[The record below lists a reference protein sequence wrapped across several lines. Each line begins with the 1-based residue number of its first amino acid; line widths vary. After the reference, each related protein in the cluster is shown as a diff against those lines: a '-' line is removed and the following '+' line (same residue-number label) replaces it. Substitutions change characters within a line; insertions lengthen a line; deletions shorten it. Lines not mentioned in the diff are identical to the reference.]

1 MEYDEAVRST
11 LSSRLGSLDAAE
23 EHATGLSF
31 SGGLSD
37 RRENVGAEDGK
48 ELPNAG

>member
-1 MEYDEAVRST
+1 VEYDEAVRGA
-11 LSSRLGSLDAAE
+11 LASRLGSLDAVE
-23 EHATGLSF
+23 EHPAGLSF
-31 SGGLSD
+31 RGGLSD